1 MFRLSN
7 DDDIPKLRMLWKKC
21 FDADSVFLDLFFGKG
36 YGLTRTYVMETEAG
50 LVSALSIF
58 PIKYAGHNGGYVYGV
73 CTHPEHRGH
82 RHAVSLLSY
91 AEEQLLDKEIDFMI
105 LRPASPTLF
114 DYYIKQGY
122 STTIWRDIKKISLP
136 LIPAEIALEPLC
148 GRSMFTAR
156 ACQCRNGLLFEW
168 SPEMCKYLLSYVEY
182 CKGKACRINY
192 GEGYIICSCRINY
205 GEGYIICYPDSED
218 NGIIVCEEYGDNF
231 DSGHGHSL
239 IPYWIKGIYPN
250 SSTAIISTPAENE
263 KEAHMLCKTRLD
275 IFSGKHPLFTFT
287 ME

>member
-148 GRSMFTAR
+148 GRSMFSAR

-192 GEGYIICSCRINY
+192 GEGYIIC
-205 GEGYIICYPDSED
+205 YPDSED

-231 DSGHGHSL
+231 DSGHSL
-239 IPYWIKGIYPN
+239 IPHWIKSIFPN
-250 SSTAIISTPAENE
+250 ATTAIIATPSWGE
-263 KEAHMLCKTRLD
+263 KEAHMLCKTQLEL
-275 IFSGKHPLFTFT
+275 FSTKTSLFTFT

>member
-7 DDDIPKLRMLWKKC
+7 DDDISKLRMLWKRC

-136 LIPAEIALEPLC
+136 LIPAEIALEPLY

-168 SPEMCKYLLSYVEY
+168 SPEMCEYLLSYLEY
-182 CKGKACRINY
+182 CKGKA
-192 GEGYIICSCRINY
+192 CRINY

-231 DSGHGHSL
+231 DSGHSL
-239 IPYWIKGIYPN
+239 IPHWIKSIFPN
-250 SSTAIISTPAENE
+250 ATTAIIATPSWSE
-263 KEAHMLCKTRLD
+263 KEAHMLCKTQLEL
-275 IFSGKHPLFTFT
+275 FSTKTSLFTFT

>member
-91 AEEQLLDKEIDFMI
+91 AEEQLLDKEIDFM
-105 LRPASPTLF
+105 
-114 DYYIKQGY
+114 
-122 STTIWRDIKKISLP
+122 
-136 LIPAEIALEPLC
+136 
-148 GRSMFTAR
+148 
-156 ACQCRNGLLFEW
+156 
-168 SPEMCKYLLSYVEY
+168 
-182 CKGKACRINY
+182 
-192 GEGYIICSCRINY
+192 
-205 GEGYIICYPDSED
+205 
-218 NGIIVCEEYGDNF
+218 
-231 DSGHGHSL
+231 
-239 IPYWIKGIYPN
+239 
-250 SSTAIISTPAENE
+250 
-263 KEAHMLCKTRLD
+263 
-275 IFSGKHPLFTFT
+275 
-287 ME
+287 

>member
-1 MFRLSN
+1 
-7 DDDIPKLRMLWKKC
+7 
-21 FDADSVFLDLFFGKG
+21 
-36 YGLTRTYVMETEAG
+36 
-50 LVSALSIF
+50 
-58 PIKYAGHNGGYVYGV
+58 
-73 CTHPEHRGH
+73 
-82 RHAVSLLSY
+82 LLSY
-91 AEEQLLDKEIDFMI
+91 AEEQLLDQEIDFMI

-136 LIPAEIALEPLC
+136 LIPAEIALEPLY

-168 SPEMCKYLLSYVEY
+168 SPEICEYLLSYVEY
-182 CKGKACRINY
+182 CKGKA
-192 GEGYIICSCRINY
+192 CRINY

-231 DSGHGHSL
+231 DNGHSL
-239 IPYWIKGIYPN
+239 IPHWIKSIFPN
-250 SSTAIISTPAENE
+250 ANSAIIATPSWDE
-263 KEAHMLCKTRLD
+263 KEAHMLCKTQLKL
-275 IFSGKHPLFTFT
+275 FSTKTSLFTFT

>member
-114 DYYIKQGY
+114 DYSIKQGY

-192 GEGYIICSCRINY
+192 GEGYIIC
-205 GEGYIICYPDSED
+205 YPDSED

-231 DSGHGHSL
+231 DSGHSL
-239 IPYWIKGIYPN
+239 IPNWIKSIFPN
-250 SSTAIISTPAENE
+250 ATTAIIATPSWGE
-263 KEAHMLCKTRLD
+263 KEAHMLCKTQLEL
-275 IFSGKHPLFTFT
+275 FSTKTSLFTFT